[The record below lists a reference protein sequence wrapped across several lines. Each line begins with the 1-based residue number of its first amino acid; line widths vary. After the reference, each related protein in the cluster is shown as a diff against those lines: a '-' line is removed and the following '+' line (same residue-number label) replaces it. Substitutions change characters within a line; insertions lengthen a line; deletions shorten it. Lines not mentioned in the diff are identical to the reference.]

1 MCKKQLSLPALAY
14 IHSHMQTDN
23 ENTQPIATSM
33 KHLITNGID
42 QIALVVIT
50 LHFDSVYTKQA
61 AAHIQQSTSY
71 YQEHLR
77 RLVRKTDHIT
87 LIENAMYFLLP
98 KAHLQ
103 GAALVQSRLWDA
115 MLWHMHNASEQN
127 VLRPLAINIGHSAY
141 PDPIAALPTCIQAA
155 KKIQRRFEAQTENQV
170 STKDAD
176 AYILARQLGIP
187 YLPLLPRTLS
197 PRVLQMVNPKLA
209 QELRCYPV
217 GRARNTLTVAMSDPR
232 DEQALT
238 RLEQETGLHI
248 FPVVVSPQ
256 ELQTALEQIV

>member
-1 MCKKQLSLPALAY
+1 MCKKQLSLPALA
-14 IHSHMQTDN
+14 HSHMQTYD
-23 ENTQPIATSM
+23 ENIQPIVASIN
-33 KHLITNGID
+33 HLITNGID

-50 LHFDSVYTKQA
+50 LHFDSVNTTQA

-87 LIENAMYFLLP
+87 LIENTMYFLLP

-115 MLWHMHNASEQN
+115 MLWHIHNASEQN
-127 VLRPLAINIGHSAY
+127 VLRPFAMSIGYSAY
-141 PDPIAALPTCIQAA
+141 PDPITTLPTCIQTA
-155 KKIQRRFEAQTENQV
+155 KKIQRRFEIQTENQV
-170 STKDAD
+170 RTKDAD
-176 AYILARQLGIP
+176 SYMLARQLGIP

-197 PRVLQMVNPKLA
+197 PRILQMVSPKLA

-217 GRARNTLTVAMSDPR
+217 GRARNTLTVAMSDPH
-232 DEQALT
+232 DKQALT